1 MTVAN
6 LRSVATR
13 PSGWLTAAAALLMI
27 AGLAQLPQPAVAQGV
42 DINVIFNCEAD
53 GPLGTQ
59 TAEQCGAS
67 RALLLSTCT
76 ACHTFVPI
84 VKAQKSETQWNATL
98 QVHRTRVPDVSDD
111 DFEQLRQFLVA
122 HFNETNPPP
131 TLPPELEAL
140 GTGLPF

>member
-1 MTVAN
+1 MTILNSA
-6 LRSVATR
+6 LKR
-13 PSGWLTAAAALLMI
+13 PSAWLTGAAMALLLT

-42 DINVIFNCEAD
+42 DINVIFNCEPD

-59 TAEQCGAS
+59 DVEQCAAS
-67 RALLLSTCT
+67 RVLLLGTCT

-84 VKAQKSETQWNATL
+84 VKAQKTETQWGATL
-98 QVHRTRVPDVSDD
+98 QVHRSRVPDVNSE

-122 HFNETNPPP
+122 HFNEENPPP
-131 TLPPELEAL
+131 ALPPELEAL